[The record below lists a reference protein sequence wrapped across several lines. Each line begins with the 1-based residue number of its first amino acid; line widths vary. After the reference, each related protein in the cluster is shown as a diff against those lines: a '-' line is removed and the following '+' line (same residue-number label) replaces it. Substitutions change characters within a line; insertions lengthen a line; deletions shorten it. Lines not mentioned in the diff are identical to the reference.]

1 MLGNLPEESTSF
13 VGREWE
19 LFRLDRALEKH
30 RLITLVGS
38 GGVGKS
44 RLALRAARRA
54 ADRYPQGV
62 AWVELS
68 PLQGDRLL
76 LTTVSEA
83 CALFDHT
90 PRMPVDALCEWLAEK
105 RLLLVL
111 DSCEHLVA
119 ACRALLGDLLTTVP
133 GLTVLTTSREP
144 LGLDAE
150 RLIDVEP
157 LSVHGPDALELFTQR
172 LASARRTGGGAPVAD
187 APGPDLPDPPGPD
200 PAAPGREADVRRAD
214 GRGTDPAGSKERA
227 DTGGGASGPG
237 RSGAGGSPDTGT
249 DADTGTGAAEG
260 PGGPDTDG
268 SGGADSPGPGTRD
281 AGRIV
286 AASARICQ
294 RLEGIPLA
302 LELAA
307 AQAAR
312 TGVEEVAD
320 RLVSRF
326 DVLEAAEDVD
336 VRPERH
342 RTMRTAI
349 GWSHELCAPLERLL
363 WARLTVFRGDFDE
376 ASARSVCAGGPLDA
390 ALIGPLLE
398 RLVSVSV
405 LRSVRAGDAI
415 RFRMLGTI
423 REYGRLWL
431 CALEEETMVA
441 RRHAAHHLRLVL
453 RAESEWLG
461 PGQARWYRRISAA
474 HTELCAALDHFLTD
488 SPRHALRLAGLL
500 GFFWSCCG
508 HLHEARDYLERTLTA
523 HTGQG
528 PDRTRALWALGVTI
542 TLQGEYGTAQ
552 RVSDACT
559 RSAQLDDSAEGALSA
574 AYLSGLI
581 ALLTGRPL
589 EAEQTAARAL
599 DAAGGRPFD
608 SPSRLR
614 CHLVRVF
621 ALTGLGRLPEAR
633 EHALRLR
640 HGCVTRGESWT
651 RAYLDYQLSLITL
664 FAGEPRE
671 AAEYARAMLACKKG
685 LGDSFGIALGLD
697 VLAAA
702 IAAGGDGRRAGR
714 VYGTGQAFWST
725 VGHPQRGT
733 PELQAVREACERAAR
748 AGVGDAVYER
758 AYREG
763 ATTDL
768 DTGLRAALLPPGG

>member
-1 MLGNLPEESTSF
+1 MESTSF
-13 VGREWE
+13 VGRDWE
-19 LFRLDRALEKH
+19 LFRLDRALGKH
-30 RLITLVGS
+30 RLISLVGS

-54 ADRYPQGV
+54 AERYPDGV

-68 PLQGDRLL
+68 PLEGDRLL

-83 CALFDHT
+83 CALADHT
-90 PRMPVDALCEWLAEK
+90 SRMPVDALCEWLAEK

-119 ACRALLGDLLTTVP
+119 ACRTLIGDLLTTAP

-144 LGLDAE
+144 LGLSDE
-150 RLIDVEP
+150 RLIEVEP
-157 LSVHGPDALELFTQR
+157 MPVHGPDGLELFTQR
-172 LASARRTGGGAPVAD
+172 LASARRTVDGAAAKDSADPD
-187 APGPDLPDPPGPD
+187 APDQEGLD
-200 PAAPGREADVRRAD
+200 PAAPGRGGECGSGTDRSRDVGSPDRDGNGDTDPAPGTGGGTGTADVR
-214 GRGTDPAGSKERA
+214 TDTRTPPNGGPAG
-227 DTGGGASGPG
+227 
-237 RSGAGGSPDTGT
+237 PDTG
-249 DADTGTGAAEG
+249 APGAEG
-260 PGGPDTDG
+260 APG
-268 SGGADSPGPGTRD
+268 SGGDKSQ
-281 AGRIV
+281 RIA
-286 AASARICQ
+286 AASAWICR

-312 TGVEEVAD
+312 TGVEEVAA
-320 RLVSRF
+320 RLGSRF
-326 DVLEAAEDVD
+326 DLLEAAEDGD
-336 VRPERH
+336 VQPERH
-342 RTMRTAI
+342 RTMRTTI

-376 ASARSVCAGGPLDA
+376 ASARAVCAGGPLEA
-390 ALIGPLLE
+390 ERIGPLLE

-405 LRSVRAGDAI
+405 LRVVRADDGV
-415 RFRMLGTI
+415 RFRMLDTI

-431 CALEEETMVA
+431 CALEEETTVA
-441 RRHAAHHLRLVL
+441 RRHAAHHLRFAL

-461 PGQARWYRRISAA
+461 PGQARWYRRIGAA

-508 HLHEARDYLERTLTA
+508 HLHEARDYLERTLAA
-523 HTGQG
+523 HTGPG
-528 PDRTRALWALGVTI
+528 PDRTRALWALGITL
-542 TLQGEYGTAQ
+542 TLQGEYEKAQ

-559 RSAQLDDSAEGALSA
+559 RSACHDDTAESELSA

-589 EAEQTAARAL
+589 DADRAAAQAL
-599 DAAGGRPFD
+599 NAAGGLPFA
-608 SPSRLR
+608 SSSRLR

-621 ALTGLGRLPEAR
+621 ALTALGRLPEAR

-651 RAYLDYQLSLITL
+651 RAYLDYQLSLIAL
-664 FAGEPRE
+664 FAGEPRV
-671 AAEYARAMLACKKG
+671 AAEYARAMLACKRG

-702 IAAGGDGRRAGR
+702 IAAGGDGERAGQ

-733 PELQAVREACERAAR
+733 PELRAVREACERAAR

-763 ATTDL
+763 TAADL